1 MITAELLAPV
11 KDAVLQAVP
20 SILPVGAAVLGA
32 SLAVRFAVSTLKK
45 FFLIKS
51 TRKGAFFDKEENEK
65 DNKKNHDLF
74 LYRDFNFH
82 DIETQDGKSGSPDP
96 GRWFVLFS
104 RRRGGCGFVAYIGY
118 WTCCRLT
125 SRSWWSRIGTI

>member
-1 MITAELLAPV
+1 MGKDVKLYLKKQFWRIFSMITADLLAPV

-51 TRKGAFFDKEENEK
+51 TRKGAF
-65 DNKKNHDLF
+65 
-74 LYRDFNFH
+74 
-82 DIETQDGKSGSPDP
+82 
-96 GRWFVLFS
+96 
-104 RRRGGCGFVAYIGY
+104 
-118 WTCCRLT
+118 
-125 SRSWWSRIGTI
+125 